1 MVGPATLFPL
11 FFRLFRCPDKSLRQ
25 LLFSHIVHDISAL
38 NKKHRD
44 ERMNRS
50 LQNFLYSM
58 VNDENET
65 AAKKSLA
72 VLIELHKRQVWTDA
86 RSVNV
91 VASACQHSKPR
102 WVGGIVLRT
111 VVNESLVFGGSGGR
125 IRGNERGCK
134 RLASQGG
141 LKKGVG

>member
-1 MVGPATLFPL
+1 VVGPATLFPL

-102 WVGGIVLRT
+102 WVGNLCSITAVGIKVLYLG
-111 VVNESLVFGGSGGR
+111 V
-125 IRGNERGCK
+125 RGDE
-134 RLASQGG
+134 
-141 LKKGVG
+141 

>member
-1 MVGPATLFPL
+1 VVGPATLFPL

-91 VASACQHSKPR
+91 IASACQHSKPR
-102 WVGGIVLRT
+102 WVGGFFWVGKFWSQLEGRNLGVRGDEYKVT
-111 VVNESLVFGGSGGR
+111 SGVA
-125 IRGNERGCK
+125 NALPAK
-134 RLASQGG
+134 
-141 LKKGVG
+141 VG